1 MPIRP
6 RQKKCNAEPRQK
18 QKQHHPVIDPLVNPG
33 SPPHRRQARAKAD
46 TTRTHH
52 RMVTLAQSSSGGRS
66 ESPPQSETATVMLGR
81 CFRSLALTQVILE
94 PSELNSS
101 SYASMFYVSSSFFV
115 SAAVAG
121 RLARSPH
128 RYRNRICRTRSR
140 PVNGAS
146 ETVNASE
153 EITRRTGLPLTRIA
167 LTAALPMTDVAIGG
181 TAAGRRFRDRN
192 TFGKDSA

>member
-66 ESPPQSETATVMLGR
+66 ESPPQSETATVMLDPHMQKLVVCR
-81 CFRSLALTQVILE
+81 VILDLIDADGILE
-94 PSELNSS
+94 DHPVRALEVEETERRTSD
-101 SYASMFYVSSSFFV
+101 V
-115 SAAVAG
+115 G
-121 RLARSPH
+121 RE
-128 RYRNRICRTRSR
+128 RTRSAR
-140 PVNGAS
+140 GV
-146 ETVNASE
+146 
-153 EITRRTGLPLTRIA
+153 R
-167 LTAALPMTDVAIGG
+167 
-181 TAAGRRFRDRN
+181 
-192 TFGKDSA
+192 